1 MPDNRLGFGFHVFSK
16 KEISFN
22 LTVETIPSGRYSYQ
36 GGEPRSLAWRSSM
49 GRKSQKD
56 AILDATEKFVGKH
69 GMTNLTLEAV
79 AAEAGIS
86 KGGLLYHF
94 ASKKDLLYRV
104 IERHNERM
112 RKRRQAILD
121 TLPEGPGRELKAY
134 IKARLSDPSRHNMVA
149 SKMVSVME
157 DDDLREYVTN
167 LKNQELQVL
176 QNDGISPEKATVLIM
191 AMEGLWMV
199 DLFKIP
205 MFTPEFREKVIAELM
220 EMVDKSSLCSA

>member
-1 MPDNRLGFGFHVFSK
+1 
-16 KEISFN
+16 
-22 LTVETIPSGRYSYQ
+22 
-36 GGEPRSLAWRSSM
+36 M